1 MNNDLSENGGG
12 SEKREPGSVAKT
24 EYTPAQNSEHNA
36 EQVAERKPR
45 GGSALAMLALLV
57 AFAAAAGTGWM
68 WWQSQRGDGAGRA
81 GMQSEVARLE
91 GIDKRLSTQV
101 QALSEQL
108 DTLSAADEGDPLAEL
123 NARLAGDRAQ
133 LEALREA
140 VQEQAALARS
150 QQQAVDAIHGR
161 LVAAEAA
168 MAAVSGRE
176 LDAAGE
182 LDIAEVDYLLRLA
195 SERLQLF
202 SDPLAADRALALAD
216 AQLAALDNP
225 SYLGVRQAISKARA
239 DLAAVDRPDWL
250 ALAARLD
257 ALQKA
262 VPGLPFPDAA
272 APAANAA
279 PEAEADWW
287 EKLKATFAS
296 LVTVRRSTEQENRRI
311 SLRDQDYIRQRV
323 WLQLEVAYL
332 ALMRQDQQAFGS
344 ALERVQASVDEWFD
358 RQSGAVRS
366 FEESLEGLQ
375 GQNIA
380 VAWPDISAPWTALRR
395 VRAVQV
401 TPGPEPSA
409 VSPPAATPPEPE
421 APPETEPEAPP
432 ETELAEASPDEAQ

>member
-12 SEKREPGSVAKT
+12 SEKREPESGARA
-24 EYTPAQNSEHNA
+24 EYAPAQNSEHNA
-36 EQVAERKPR
+36 EQVAERKAR
-45 GGSALAMLALLV
+45 GGGSALAMLAFLL
-57 AFAAAAGTGWM
+57 ALAAAAGTGWM
-68 WWQSQRGDGAGRA
+68 WWQSQHGDGAGRA

-91 GIDKRLSTQV
+91 GNDKRISTQV
-101 QALSEQL
+101 QALSEQI
-108 DTLSAADEGDPLAEL
+108 DSLSAASDGDPLADL

-161 LVAAEAA
+161 LLAAEAA

-216 AQLAALDNP
+216 AQLAALDDP
-225 SYLGVRQAISKARA
+225 SYLGVRQAISEARA
-239 DLAAVDRPDWL
+239 DLAAVDRPDSL

-311 SLRDQDYIRQRV
+311 SLQDQDYIRQRL

-332 ALMRQDQQAFGS
+332 ALMRQDQQAFVS

-358 RQSGAVRS
+358 RESGAVRS
-366 FEESLEGLQ
+366 FEESLKGLQ

-395 VRAVQV
+395 VRAVQAA
-401 TPGPEPSA
+401 PGPAPA
-409 VSPPAATPPEPE
+409 GVSPPPAATPPEPE
-421 APPETEPEAPP
+421 MPPETES
-432 ETELAEASPDEAQ
+432 AEASPDEAQ